1 MLQAFYSLFYSAT
14 KPFRSRYLY
23 TGRPIGAIEHRS
35 SLLLQISYIS
45 IKLLLVFIWMRP
57 EMVRTVSD
65 YSAKLDMNARP
76 KKEYK
81 KSVFL
86 LPHRSTKMELRVD
99 QRLTL
104 SVYSVQCIQ
113 PIIAILF

>member
-23 TGRPIGAIEHRS
+23 TGRPTGAIEHRS
-35 SLLLQISYIS
+35 SLLHHISYTS
-45 IKLLLVFIWMRP
+45 IKLLLVFIWMLP

-76 KKEYK
+76 KKEYE

-86 LPHRSTKMELRVD
+86 LPHQKHENGFIIRSTTYAV
-99 QRLTL
+99 
-104 SVYSVQCIQ
+104 SIYYSACS
-113 PIIAILF
+113 ADNCGNA